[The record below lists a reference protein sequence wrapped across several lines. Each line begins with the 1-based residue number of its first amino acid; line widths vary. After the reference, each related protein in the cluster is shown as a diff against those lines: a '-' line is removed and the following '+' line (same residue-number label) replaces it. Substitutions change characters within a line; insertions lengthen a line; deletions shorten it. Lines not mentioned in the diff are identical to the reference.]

1 MAANFRDYVP
11 PPDHPKIKDLHKFDA
26 RTYSENAVNAPG
38 PQRIVS
44 KWVSKLDEPFF
55 GITVDGTR
63 KEGLFHLEDEGAPV
77 EQMVDRANRILQFDP
92 LELQKFSHEID
103 SDNWR
108 KWSNPEFIIYRTGVR
123 LEDLNEEQR
132 QAILDLLQAS
142 LSPVGYSR
150 VVGAMQTNDFLGELC
165 NAKSILNRYSYQFTL
180 YGKPSTTEPWGFSLF
195 GHHLSLNIVT
205 VGKQMTVS
213 PIFLGA
219 EPNIIDS
226 GPDNGVRILDSAGSL
241 PLTLMQSL
249 PKNLQD
255 RAQVYKTLHDEQMP
269 DDRWNPADQVGLL
282 TYEQRH
288 LGGAFQDNRVIPNEG
303 IQVEQMP
310 QPQQKDLLHLISFYL
325 DILPSGPYN
334 ARVNQVKRHWNE
346 TYFCWIGGYGDEDAF
361 YYRIQSPVLMIEFD
375 HHSGVFLLNKEPAKY
390 HIHTIVRTPNGNDYG
405 REWIRL
411 HRRRFY

>member
-77 EQMVDRANRILQFDP
+77 EQMVDRANRILQLFDP

-103 SDNWR
+103 SDNWLVKSIWMLNGPIWGANLCLQNTYRR
-108 KWSNPEFIIYRTGVR
+108 KWSNPEFIIYRTG
-123 LEDLNEEQR
+123 
-132 QAILDLLQAS
+132 
-142 LSPVGYSR
+142 
-150 VVGAMQTNDFLGELC
+150 
-165 NAKSILNRYSYQFTL
+165 
-180 YGKPSTTEPWGFSLF
+180 
-195 GHHLSLNIVT
+195 
-205 VGKQMTVS
+205 
-213 PIFLGA
+213 
-219 EPNIIDS
+219 IIDS

-249 PKNLQD
+249 PKDLQD
-255 RAQVYKTLHDEQMP
+255 RAQVHKTLHDEQMP
-269 DDRWNPADQVGLL
+269 DDRWNPAD
-282 TYEQRH
+282 QRH

-310 QPQQKDLLHLISFYL
+310 QPQQEDLLHLISFYL